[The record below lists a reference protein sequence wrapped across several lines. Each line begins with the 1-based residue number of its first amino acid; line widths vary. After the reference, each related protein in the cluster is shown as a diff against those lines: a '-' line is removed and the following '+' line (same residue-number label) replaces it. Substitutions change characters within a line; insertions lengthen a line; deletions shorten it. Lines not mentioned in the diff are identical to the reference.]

1 MEQPV
6 VLALDFGGTKI
17 AAAVADLDGRR
28 LSETTVQTARDHGAD
43 WNFERGLDA
52 ARQLVSADGS
62 EVAVVCASTFGIP
75 ASSGVGLAPAIDG
88 WESLALGEELERA
101 FPEAAVHLVTDVKA
115 AAAAEA
121 RLGALTGCD
130 PALYLNLGT
139 GLAVGI
145 VCGGAVVAGA
155 HGAAGEIGYS
165 LRRAD
170 DVGRSDASVL
180 EDVVSGMALASLAGE
195 RTGERRS
202 AAEVFGGAAGDG
214 RLAGLVD
221 DFVAE
226 LSFQLVNLAIA
237 IDPRRIVVG
246 GGMVRSWDV
255 LERPLRAALET
266 HVPYPP
272 ELVVGTFPFDAPLV
286 GALALAADAATAGGV
301 VLDLQSDTRSRVDRG
316 RSRA

>member
-1 MEQPV
+1 LEQPV

-165 LRRAD
+165 LRA
-170 DVGRSDASVL
+170 GKPGVL
-180 EDVVSGMALASLAGE
+180 EDAVSGIALAAGARRVVGGELTAADVFASDEPRLVELVEECIEELTHHLANLSIALDPE
-195 RTGERRS
+195 R
-202 AAEVFGGAAGDG
+202 
-214 RLAGLVD
+214 
-221 DFVAE
+221 
-226 LSFQLVNLAIA
+226 IA
-237 IDPRRIVVG
+237 VG
-246 GGMVRSWDV
+246 GGMVRSWDR
-255 LERPLRAALET
+255 LERPLRTALEA
-266 HVPYPP
+266 HVPFPP
-272 ELVVGTFPFDAPLV
+272 ELVVGRFPFDAALV
-286 GALALAADAATAGGV
+286 GAIMIAVDAA
-301 VLDLQSDTRSRVDRG
+301 SDTIDQRSRRDRG

>member
-1 MEQPV
+1 LEQPV

-75 ASSGVGLAPAIDG
+75 ASSGVGLAPAIVG

-165 LRRAD
+165 LRA
-170 DVGRSDASVL
+170 GKPGVL
-180 EDVVSGMALASLAGE
+180 EDAVSGIALAAGARRVVGGELTAADVFASDEPRLVELVEECIEELTHHLANLSIALDPE
-195 RTGERRS
+195 R
-202 AAEVFGGAAGDG
+202 
-214 RLAGLVD
+214 
-221 DFVAE
+221 
-226 LSFQLVNLAIA
+226 IA
-237 IDPRRIVVG
+237 VG
-246 GGMVRSWDV
+246 GGMVRSWDR
-255 LERPLRAALET
+255 LERPLRTALEA
-266 HVPYPP
+266 HVPFPP
-272 ELVVGTFPFDAPLV
+272 ELVVGRFPFDAALV
-286 GALALAADAATAGGV
+286 GAIMIAVDAA
-301 VLDLQSDTRSRVDRG
+301 SDTIDQRSRRDRG